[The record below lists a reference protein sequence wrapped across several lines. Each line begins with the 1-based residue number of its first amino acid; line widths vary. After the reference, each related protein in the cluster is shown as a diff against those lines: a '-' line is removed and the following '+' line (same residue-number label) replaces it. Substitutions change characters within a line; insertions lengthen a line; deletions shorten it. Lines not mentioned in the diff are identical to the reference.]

1 MLRQA
6 TILFLIALEMFLHP
20 SLHTAG
26 NYLRIL
32 CILWG
37 FGILA
42 FYHTERLIMAND
54 LRIDRIGSRPT
65 ERQIIDHIKDI
76 CLACT
81 VRSDE
86 TIHLRRELQLGLSDV
101 LIIQYRQLPKYHC
114 ERKGTKLFCFYLVFC
129 SLICTFAPDLCPNNK
144 KIIKI
149 MAKNNVKA
157 APEAMEQQVTKTEAF
172 FEKNKKAIIICVIA
186 IIAIVVLAILA
197 KNYYFEPRANEAS
210 TELAKSQ
217 DLFQQEQYDKAL
229 AGFQK
234 VAADYSSTDAGNLA
248 QLYIGLCQANLGKWQ
263 EAVNALES
271 FSGKDDQMI
280 TPAAEGALGNA
291 YANLNQ
297 LDKAVEHLK
306 KAASM
311 ADNNSLSPTFL
322 IQAGEILE
330 SQGKKDEALKL
341 YQEVK
346 EKYFNSMQ
354 YQTIDAYIER
364 CK

>member
-1 MLRQA
+1 
-6 TILFLIALEMFLHP
+6 
-20 SLHTAG
+20 
-26 NYLRIL
+26 
-32 CILWG
+32 
-37 FGILA
+37 
-42 FYHTERLIMAND
+42 
-54 LRIDRIGSRPT
+54 
-65 ERQIIDHIKDI
+65 
-76 CLACT
+76 
-81 VRSDE
+81 
-86 TIHLRRELQLGLSDV
+86 
-101 LIIQYRQLPKYHC
+101 
-114 ERKGTKLFCFYLVFC
+114 
-129 SLICTFAPDLCPNNK
+129 
-144 KIIKI
+144 

-157 APEAMEQQVTKTEAF
+157 APEVMEQQVNKTEAF
-172 FEKNKKAIIICVIA
+172 FEKNKKAIIICVVA

-217 DLFQQEQYDKAL
+217 ELFLQDQYDKAL
-229 AGFQK
+229 PGFQK

-271 FSGKDDQMI
+271 FSGKDDQII